1 MTATLAEQV
10 QRLSTEEKIELLD
23 FVQKELAHEAGE
35 IDIPQWQ
42 ADELDRRERE
52 VAEGRA
58 KWMTIDE
65 CRQAW
70 EARQR

>member
-1 MTATLAEQV
+1 MTAALAEQV

-23 FVQKELAHEAGE
+23 FVQKELAHENGE
-35 IDIPQWQ
+35 SDIPQWQ
-42 ADELDRRERE
+42 VDELERRERE

-65 CRQAW
+65 CRKAW
-70 EARQR
+70 EARPK